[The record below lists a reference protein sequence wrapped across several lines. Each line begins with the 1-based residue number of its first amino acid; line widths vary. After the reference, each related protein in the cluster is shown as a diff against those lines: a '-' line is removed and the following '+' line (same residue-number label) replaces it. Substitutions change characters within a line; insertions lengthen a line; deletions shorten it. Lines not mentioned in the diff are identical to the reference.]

1 MARRR
6 SMKLKM
12 PSRRTMGKV
21 FNYMDKGGDIL
32 TKAGG
37 IGATAAPLTGVYAPL
52 VETGSAGAIAVGTG
66 LRGASKIGREIF
78 K

>member
-37 IGATAAPLTGVYAPL
+37 LGAVVGAAIGPAAPFI
-52 VETGSAGAIAVGTG
+52 ETGSAGAMAVGTG
-66 LRGASKIGREIF
+66 LRAASALGRSIY